1 MPIRNPFRRAGLSDQ
16 PDDAHRNT
24 PENEFKSTT
33 LSGATPLQV
42 KDPAEYK
49 LSEINDSGVYL
60 PVRPDPQTHM
70 ALMPHAR
77 ELPSEE

>member
-24 PENEFKSTT
+24 PENDFKSTT

-49 LSEINDSGVYL
+49 LSGKTGMAHRGGRETFSAPSIMTSGRL
-60 PVRPDPQTHM
+60 LLR
-70 ALMPHAR
+70 R
-77 ELPSEE
+77 N